1 MNANAVHAANAGG
14 KLSQTFCLNLVTLAG
29 SLCKDKYFPLFA
41 CTSAPLR
48 VEIQLV
54 SSCQAGMCIEQDST
68 FVIDKCE
75 YIAQMIEL
83 SDNAMNI
90 IRESQNGQPLQFV
103 NPDYRNYQYTFAL
116 AGTPASTQVTMPI
129 PAKFSSLKS
138 IFVTVRDTAKAGV
151 LTYFPYSSNK
161 FGITQYFFRVGA
173 QVMPS
178 KVPDTL
184 PEMFAEC
191 VKAIG
196 SMGDLNH
203 QPSIDNSSY
212 TQNAP
217 VENAND
223 ELNSLATPTYQ
234 TSSVHSGSFY
244 VGLDLENY
252 SNADK
257 AAIFQGGILILMIYI
272 LSPHL

>member
-1 MNANAVHAANAGG
+1 
-14 KLSQTFCLNLVTLAG
+14 
-29 SLCKDKYFPLFA
+29 
-41 CTSAPLR
+41 
-48 VEIQLV
+48 
-54 SSCQAGMCIEQDST
+54 
-68 FVIDKCE
+68 
-75 YIAQMIEL
+75 MIEI

-116 AGTPASTQVTMPI
+116 TTAGTQLTMPI

-138 IFVTVRDTAKAGV
+138 LFITARDTAKAGV

-161 FGITQYFFRVGA
+161 FGITQYFFRIGA

-203 QPSIDNSSY
+203 QPSIDWSSY
-212 TQNAP
+212 SQDVASA
-217 VENAND
+217 NAND
-223 ELNSLATPTYQ
+223 ELNTLTTATYQ
-234 TSSVHSGSFY
+234 VSSVV
-244 VGLDLENY
+244 VGHFILD
-252 SNADK
+252 
-257 AAIFQGGILILMIYI
+257 
-272 LSPHL
+272 